1 MCGLCFRSVALRVLW
16 FSLRSCY
23 SLFCSAR
30 AVRVSL
36 LCRFLFVLLLLL
48 LFIYLYF
55 STFLLCFLSSVFTSS
70 SSSSVPFF
78 PSAPASY
85 FFVFLPSSTARVSSL
100 CPCRHAEGLNMFSIH
115 LKLSCR
121 TAHCAGQFTLLS
133 APCANSSLFPFGY
146 SWVPFL
152 YWPFLLPCMSCSG
165 SLGLTCC
172 KLVECFLDILV
183 LLSLHMNTFH
193 DVIWS
198 HLGWLDITPRA
209 TGFQLIVCYF
219 AVSSTASICKSNN
232 VLARIGRIFEIISE
246 NNYHFVRNKFATL
259 NVFGFKRVRF
269 ARKVLK

>member
-1 MCGLCFRSVALRVLW
+1 MVWFCCFWVRFDCVGLCVVFASVRLLCGCCGFLCVPVIRCSALLELFAFLFYVVFCLFSFY
-16 FSLRSCY
+16 FSLLFIFIFQHSY
-23 SLFCSAR
+23 FASSLPS
-30 AVRVSL
+30 SPL
-36 LCRFLFVLLLLL
+36 LLRRLFLFV
-48 LFIYLYF
+48 
-55 STFLLCFLSSVFTSS
+55 S
-70 SSSSVPFF
+70 
-78 PSAPASY
+78 SAPASS
-85 FFVFLPSSTARVSSL
+85 FFVFLSSSTARVSSL

-121 TAHCAGQFTLLS
+121 TTHCTGQFTLLS

-198 HLGWLDITPRA
+198 HLGWLDITTRA
-209 TGFQLIVCYF
+209 TELQLIVCYF
-219 AVSSTASICKSNN
+219 AGSSIASI
-232 VLARIGRIFEIISE
+232 
-246 NNYHFVRNKFATL
+246 
-259 NVFGFKRVRF
+259 
-269 ARKVLK
+269 

>member
-1 MCGLCFRSVALRVLW
+1 MWFGFAASGYGLIALGCVWSLLPFGCFAGVVVFFAFLLFVVLLCSSCSRFSSMSFSVCPPSTSRFYLYLFFNILTLLPLFRLHLFFFVVCSFFSFRSRCIV
-16 FSLRSCY
+16 
-23 SLFCSAR
+23 
-30 AVRVSL
+30 
-36 LCRFLFVLLLLL
+36 
-48 LFIYLYF
+48 
-55 STFLLCFLSSVFTSS
+55 
-70 SSSSVPFF
+70 
-78 PSAPASY
+78 
-85 FFVFLPSSTARVSSL
+85 FFVFLSSSTARVSSL
-100 CPCRHAEGLNMFSIH
+100 CPCRHAEGLNMWPIH

-219 AVSSTASICKSNN
+219 AVSSTA
-232 VLARIGRIFEIISE
+232 
-246 NNYHFVRNKFATL
+246 
-259 NVFGFKRVRF
+259 
-269 ARKVLK
+269 